1 MHLFEEMISSQSVYK
16 GRIFDVNKDTVK
28 LEDNTIAEREYL
40 IHSGGVCVV
49 PITENNEII
58 LVKQFRYPTQEVLI
72 EVPAGKLNIGEDHFE
87 CGKRELLEET
97 GATANKLSYLGY
109 IFPTPAYLT
118 EKIHVY
124 LATELTFSQQNLDK
138 DEFLD
143 VIKIPFDKAIEMIM
157 SNEIKDAKTQVAIMK
172 AYFYLKGGI

>member
-58 LVKQFRYPTQEVLI
+58 LVKHFRYPTQEV
-72 EVPAGKLNIGEDHFE
+72 
-87 CGKRELLEET
+87 
-97 GATANKLSYLGY
+97 
-109 IFPTPAYLT
+109 
-118 EKIHVY
+118 
-124 LATELTFSQQNLDK
+124 
-138 DEFLD
+138 
-143 VIKIPFDKAIEMIM
+143 
-157 SNEIKDAKTQVAIMK
+157 
-172 AYFYLKGGI
+172 